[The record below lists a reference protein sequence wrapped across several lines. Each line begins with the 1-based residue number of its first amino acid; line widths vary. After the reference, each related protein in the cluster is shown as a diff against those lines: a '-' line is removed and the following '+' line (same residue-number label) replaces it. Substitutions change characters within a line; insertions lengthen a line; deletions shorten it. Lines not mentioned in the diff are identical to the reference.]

1 MTARWLLAFVP
12 LAIALAWLDVP
23 PSFVCAAALAA
34 IVPLVGL
41 IGDATEHL
49 AARQGPV
56 AGGLL
61 NSTLNNLPELIIGG
75 VALSNGLSGVVK
87 ASLTGAILAN
97 LLVSLGIALLAGG
110 LRHGEQRIDR
120 RRLSVSAS
128 MLMICAFCFIVPA
141 VFTLGA
147 PEGTRGLSVE
157 MSVVLLGMYVVNLAV
172 TLFAAGN
179 DTGLLAA
186 EQHDDGAKARSSWR
200 SLGVLAVAAVF
211 LAMVSD
217 ALSAALVP
225 TARSLGLSDTFSGIV
240 FLGGIGSLGEIL
252 ASLRFARQGKPSL
265 VLSSTVGSTIQIV
278 LLVAPLL
285 VFAGILLGQP
295 MDLAFTSFEVVAIVL
310 ATVITRELIQDG
322 RATWFEG
329 CLLLG
334 VYVILAIGFFHL
346 PD

>member
-1 MTARWLLAFVP
+1 
-12 LAIALAWLDVP
+12 
-23 PSFVCAAALAA
+23 
-34 IVPLVGL
+34 
-41 IGDATEHL
+41 
-49 AARQGPV
+49 
-56 AGGLL
+56 
-61 NSTLNNLPELIIGG
+61 
-75 VALSNGLSGVVK
+75 
-87 ASLTGAILAN
+87 
-97 LLVSLGIALLAGG
+97 
-110 LRHGEQRIDR
+110 
-120 RRLSVSAS
+120 
-128 MLMICAFCFIVPA
+128 
-141 VFTLGA
+141 
-147 PEGTRGLSVE
+147 
-157 MSVVLLGMYVVNLAV
+157 
-172 TLFAAGN
+172 
-179 DTGLLAA
+179 LLAA
-186 EQHDDGAKARSSWR
+186 VQHDDGAKARSSWR

-322 RATWFEG
+322 RANWFEG